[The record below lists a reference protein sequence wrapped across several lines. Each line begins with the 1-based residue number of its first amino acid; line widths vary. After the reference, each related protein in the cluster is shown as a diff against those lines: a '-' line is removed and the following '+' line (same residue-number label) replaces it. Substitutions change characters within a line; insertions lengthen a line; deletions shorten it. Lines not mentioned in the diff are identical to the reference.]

1 MESKILETLQKKN
14 LSENSVKL
22 YMSILKNLN
31 DKKEIKDLKFLA
43 KPKKILDRIKDYKP
57 TTQRNILIAIV
68 SILKALEDPLY
79 KNYYDDMMKLNKS
92 IEDETKKNEKTE
104 QQEKNWMKWE
114 DIINKFVDMNSKLK
128 KSYSNISESQYDDL
142 LDTVILS
149 LYVCLPP
156 RRNKDYLLMK
166 VSKDGKN
173 MTDTKYNY
181 LDMKKKQFIFNNFK
195 TKKAFGQQ
203 IIDIPDVCYNL
214 LKKYLKYKKGDS
226 DFLLVKFNGDELKS
240 DNAITRRLNNIFDK
254 NVSSSMLRHIYLS
267 DKYNGVKEEMKK
279 DSQLMAH
286 STNQQAD
293 YIKND

>member
-1 MESKILETLQKKN
+1 MEDKILETLQNKN
-14 LSENSVKL
+14 LSNNSIKL

-31 DKKEIKDLKFLA
+31 DKKEIKDLKFLS
-43 KPKKILDRIKDYKP
+43 KSKKIFDKIKDYKP
-57 TTQRNILIAIV
+57 TTQRNILISIV
-68 SILKALEDPLY
+68 SVLKALDNPLY
-79 KNYYDDMMKLNKS
+79 KDYYDDMMKLNK
-92 IEDETKKNEKTE
+92 IIDEDTKKNEKTE
-104 QQEKNWMKWE
+104 QQEKNWMKWDE
-114 DIINKFVDMNSKLK
+114 IVNKFNDMNSKLK

-166 VSKDGKN
+166 VSIDGKN

-203 IIDIPDVCYNL
+203 IIDIPDECYNL
-214 LKKYLKYKKGDS
+214 LKKYLKYKKGNT
-226 DFLLVKFNGDELKS
+226 DFLLVKFNGDQLKS
-240 DNAITRRLNNIFDK
+240 DNAITRRLNNVFGK

-279 DSQLMAH
+279 DSKMMAH
-286 STNQQAD
+286 STSQQAD
-293 YIKND
+293 YIKN

>member
-1 MESKILETLQKKN
+1 
-14 LSENSVKL
+14 
-22 YMSILKNLN
+22 MSILKNLN
-31 DKKEIKDLKFLA
+31 DKKEIKDLKFLS
-43 KPKKILDRIKDYKP
+43 KSKKIFDKIKDYKA
-57 TTQRNILIAIV
+57 TTQRNILISIV
-68 SILKALEDPLY
+68 SVLKALENPLY
-79 KNYYDDMMKLNKS
+79 KDYYDDMMKLNK
-92 IEDETKKNEKTE
+92 IIDDDTKKNQKTE
-104 QQEKNWMKWE
+104 QQEKNWMKWDE
-114 DIINKFVDMNSKLK
+114 IVNKFNDMNSKLK
-128 KSYSNISESQYDDL
+128 KSYTNISESQYDDL

-173 MTDTKYNY
+173 MTDAKYNY

-214 LKKYLKYKKGDS
+214 LKKYLKYKKGES
-226 DFLLVKFNGDELKS
+226 DFLLVKFNGEHLKS
-240 DNAITRRLNNIFDK
+240 DNAITRRLNNVFDK

-279 DSQLMAH
+279 DSNLMAH
-286 STNQQAD
+286 STSQQAD
-293 YIKND
+293 YIKN

>member
-1 MESKILETLQKKN
+1 MEDKILETLQKKN
-14 LSENSVKL
+14 LSENSIKL

-31 DKKEIKDLKFLA
+31 DKKEIKDLKFLS
-43 KPKKILDRIKDYKP
+43 KSKKIFDKIKDYKA
-57 TTQRNILIAIV
+57 TTQRNILISIV
-68 SILKALEDPLY
+68 SVLKALENPLY
-79 KNYYDDMMKLNKS
+79 KDYYDDMMKLNK
-92 IEDETKKNEKTE
+92 IIDDDTKKNQKTE
-104 QQEKNWMKWE
+104 QQEKNWMKWDE
-114 DIINKFVDMNSKLK
+114 IVNKFNDMNSKLK

-142 LDTVILS
+142 LDTIILS

-173 MTDTKYNY
+173 MTDAKYNY

-214 LKKYLKYKKGDS
+214 LKKYLKYKKGES
-226 DFLLVKFNGDELKS
+226 DFLLVKFNGEHLKS
-240 DNAITRRLNNIFDK
+240 DNAITRRLNNVFDK

-279 DSQLMAH
+279 DSNLMAH
-286 STNQQAD
+286 STSQQAD
-293 YIKND
+293 YIKN